1 MAAET
6 DYT

>member
-6 DYT
+6 

>member
-6 DYT
+6 WS

>member
-6 DYT
+6 N

>member
-6 DYT
+6 DD

>member
-6 DYT
+6 CS

>member
-6 DYT
+6 LWS